1 MKFCSQEKLYEEYLK
16 IVESSDGNS
25 SYVGVQLFVDYNY
38 FMCICTHPWMLKLD
52 EIRQEKKTVIESDE
66 EEDFSLSEDEDAF
79 DESNP
84 NKRE

>member
-1 MKFCSQEKLYEEYLK
+1 
-16 IVESSDGNS
+16 
-25 SYVGVQLFVDYNY
+25 
-38 FMCICTHPWMLKLD
+38 MLKLD